1 MAYRVYALDHRHC
14 HDKGVFATLD
24 DAIAVCIQ
32 MNHEYQ
38 CFALHYISDH
48 SVIVN
53 QTSDDGPRIIV
64 FLLVLI
70 NAQLSTRARV

>member
-1 MAYRVYALDHRHC
+1 MFGMCFVLYRLCTQRAQAMAYRVYALDHQHC

-38 CFALHYISDH
+38 CFA
-48 SVIVN
+48 
-53 QTSDDGPRIIV
+53 
-64 FLLVLI
+64 
-70 NAQLSTRARV
+70 